1 MISSQLMIAFDGR
14 ELPADV
20 ARWIGQ
26 RPVAGVTLFRH
37 RNVESAAQ
45 VRALTDALQA
55 AAPPAHRPLL
65 IAADQ
70 EGGQLIGLGDFT
82 TPFAGAMAVGAAT
95 DEGLAERVARAIG
108 RELRALGVNVNYAPV
123 CDLATNPG
131 NPSLGIRSFGSDPA
145 DAGRLAAATVRGL
158 QAEGVAATAKHF
170 PGAGDAA
177 VDTHHT
183 LAVVAR
189 SRAEMAERELV
200 PFRAALD
207 AGARLV
213 MSGHFALPELTGD
226 DSLPATL
233 SRAVVSDLLRDEL
246 GFTGLAITDAL
257 DMKAVAQG
265 PSHIIELLTALR
277 AGMDL
282 LLTVADPVAA
292 APLEVGLEQAVV
304 RGLIDRSAVD
314 MSASRIA
321 ELRRW
326 LSGFADPGLDV
337 VGCAE
342 HLALAAE
349 LARRSMTLVRNDDG
363 LLPLRPP
370 AEARIA
376 VVMPRPTDLTPADT
390 SSLVAPA
397 LGDAIRRRHRSTDDF
412 DIPSSPGRAEISALR
427 DRLAGY
433 DMLVVGTISAHLQ
446 PAQAELANA
455 LLELA
460 RPTVTIA
467 LRTPWDLTAYPASK
481 THVCSFGILEPTI
494 EALCGAIFGE
504 APFEGHLPVGLAE
517 LYPRGHGLA
526 L

>member
-1 MISSQLMIAFDGR
+1 MISSLMMIAFDGR
-14 ELPADV
+14 ELPTKI
-20 ARWIGQ
+20 ARSIGE
-26 RPVAGVTLFRH
+26 RPVAGVTIFRH
-37 RNVESAAQ
+37 RNVTSAAQ
-45 VRALTDALQA
+45 VRGLTNALQA

-82 TPFAGAMAVGAAT
+82 TPFAGAMALGAAK
-95 DEGLAERVARAIG
+95 DEDLAERVARATG
-108 RELRALGVNVNYAPV
+108 RELRALGVNVNYVPV

-145 DAGRLAAATVRGL
+145 AAGRLAAATVRGL

-177 VDTHHT
+177 VDTHHG
-183 LAVVAR
+183 LAVVPR
-189 SRAEMAERELV
+189 SRTEMAGRELV

-207 AGARLV
+207 AGAKLV

-226 DSLPATL
+226 ETLPATL
-233 SRAVVSDLLRDEL
+233 SRAVASDLLRDEL
-246 GFTGLAITDAL
+246 GFTGLAVTDAL
-257 DMKAVAQG
+257 DMKALAQG

-282 LLTVADPVAA
+282 LLTVDDPVAV
-292 APLEVGLEQAVV
+292 APLEIGLRQAVT
-304 RGLIDRSAVD
+304 RGLIDRSAVE
-314 MSASRIA
+314 SSNARLV

-326 LSGFADPGLDV
+326 LAGFADPGLDV

-342 HLALAAE
+342 HLSLAAE
-349 LARRSMTLVRNDDG
+349 LARRSVTLVRDDDG
-363 LLPLRPP
+363 LLPLRP
-370 AEARIA
+370 AGDARIA

-397 LGDAIRRRHRSTDDF
+397 LGDAIRRRHPTTDDYKV
-412 DIPSSPGRAEISALR
+412 SGSLGRTEIGVLR

-433 DMLVVGTISAHLQ
+433 DLLVVGTFSAHLQ
-446 PAQAELANA
+446 PSQAELANA

-460 RPTVTIA
+460 VPTVTVA
-467 LRTPWDLTAYPASK
+467 LRTPWDLGAYPDAK
-481 THVCSFGILEPTI
+481 THVCSFGILKPSI
-494 EALCGAIFGE
+494 EALAAALFGE
-504 APFEGHLPVGLAE
+504 APFEGRLPVDLGE
-517 LYPRGHGLA
+517 LYSRGHGLVG
-526 L
+526 